1 MCAKRASS
9 LELRL
14 NMLGDAF
21 EQYSKVFLRLFMGG
35 HPRVKA
41 YVMQGPGEFAQ
52 LYMVEWAAHPMKR
65 DFWLWQHP
73 A

>member
-1 MCAKRASS
+1 
-9 LELRL
+9 
-14 NMLGDAF
+14 
-21 EQYSKVFLRLFMGG
+21 MGG

-52 LYMVEWAAHPMKR
+52 LYVVEWAAHRVKR
-65 DFWLWQHP
+65 DVWSWQHP